1 MRQVKAA
8 SARQVFLPVFSMSP
22 LFDKDSTTSQ
32 SAKAV
37 GITGTPAVVTDGKRG
52 VTIII
57 PPVKKVKSSQSE
69 PATSDSAQRPA
80 TAEPLVTL
88 DSDIE
93 EIDNPDLESDAASQA
108 APGADHESDLGKSS
122 SVSITVLLTICI
134 SGIGKGMALANI
146 FLVQS

>member
-1 MRQVKAA
+1 M
-8 SARQVFLPVFSMSP
+8 
-22 LFDKDSTTSQ
+22 SQ

-37 GITGTPAVVTDGKRG
+37 GIIGTPAVVTDGKRG
-52 VTIII
+52 VTIVI

-69 PATSDSAQRPA
+69 PTTSDSAQRSA

-122 SVSITVLLTICI
+122 SVSITVLFTIGI
-134 SGIGKGMALANI
+134 SGIEKGMALANI
-146 FLVQS
+146 FLFQS